1 MINNLIKISKE
12 KERLEEEFKNSFFI
26 KRINK
31 ILFNLNLHDQTLKM
45 FKINKKEIKLLFSHY
60 IGGNEYDLISL
71 SFPISFYY
79 KKYNVILKYILK
91 NINDEQ
97 IIFGFNEEQKETLSS
112 SFLYFSK
119 ERKLRIKE
127 LNRILNYVFENNSN
141 LVIKSLT
148 KQEIKDLSKE
158 LTKLQ
163 QIKEF

>member
-12 KERLEEEFKNSFFI
+12 KERLEEDFKNSFFI

-31 ILFNLNLHDQTLKM
+31 ILSNLKLNDLTLKM
-45 FKINKKEIKLLFSHY
+45 FKLNKREIKLLFSHY

-79 KKYNVILKYILK
+79 KKHNVLLKYILK

-97 IIFGFNEEQKETLSS
+97 IVFGFDEEQKDILSN
-112 SFLYFSK
+112 SFIYFLK
-119 ERKLRIKE
+119 EKKLRIKE
-127 LNRILNYVFENNSN
+127 LNQILNYVFENNSN

-158 LTKLQ
+158 LTNLQ